1 MMLTNQEIM
10 EAIHNRI
17 AEGLPELC
25 YITEEFLREE
35 HKRPAVGILH
45 IESGWRDANK
55 TTVQVNSQ
63 FHAVIYPRLN
73 EYGDMIDMARWQ
85 ERVMLLFLDGYLRVA
100 DRAIP
105 VKVSTAGVDP
115 QEGYATEGY
124 VALQFEYLDS
134 RAVVEDLPKMQ
145 EIHMEYTE
153 E

>member
-1 MMLTNQEIM
+1 MLTNQEIM
-10 EAIHNRI
+10 EAVHNCI

-63 FHAVIYPRLN
+63 FHVVIYPRLN

-105 VKVSTAGVDP
+105 VKVSTAGTEL
-115 QEGYATEGY
+115 QEGY
-124 VALQFEYLDS
+124 VVLQFEYLDS